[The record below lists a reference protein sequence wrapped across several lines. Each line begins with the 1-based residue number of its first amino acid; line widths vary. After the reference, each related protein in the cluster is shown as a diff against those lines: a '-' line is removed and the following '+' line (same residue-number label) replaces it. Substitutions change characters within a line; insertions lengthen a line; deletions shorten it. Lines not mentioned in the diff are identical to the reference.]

1 MINNYGFAVGGEFPF
16 GCDSMVFI
24 CNVINEARQS
34 GAKNTVFLEPKTS
47 DDIIDHATLNM
58 PFYFVFLM
66 FVGKEI
72 HLEICCRL
80 KP

>member
-1 MINNYGFAVGGEFPF
+1 MGVTQWYLDVMLLMKLDRAVK
-16 GCDSMVFI
+16 
-24 CNVINEARQS
+24 
-34 GAKNTVFLEPKTS
+34 KNIVFLEPKTS

>member
-1 MINNYGFAVGGEFPF
+1 MGGEFPL
-16 GCDSMVFI
+16 GVTQWYLDVMLLMKLDRAVK
-24 CNVINEARQS
+24 
-34 GAKNTVFLEPKTS
+34 KNIVFLEPKTS